1 DRASSPGGGA
11 GGPPGA
17 AVLRGGPRRRAPP
30 RGVVRAPLRPR
41 DPAAVAARLHP
52 PIGVRHDGLPRRR
65 RGIRDGSR
73 GLGPGLLRTV
83 PGHVRGR
90 GCTRRRRLRRVEPLH
105 PRAGPTATAPQTR
118 RAGRVRLRTGEG
130 GGMNRGRLLLTTAV
144 VAGIVGVLAM
154 AGSIRARA
162 ESDPGG
168 TTLTQGADP
177 TTTSTAPGGPIVPD
191 TNSPTPQ

>member
-1 DRASSPGGGA
+1 GRQ
-11 GGPPGA
+11 
-17 AVLRGGPRRRAPP
+17 VLRARRA
-30 RGVVRAPLRPR
+30 A
-41 DPAAVAARLHP
+41 PAAAAAPPPP

-65 RGIRDGSR
+65 RGVRDGSR

-90 GCTRRRRLRRVEPLH
+90 GCTGRRRLRRVEP
-105 PRAGPTATAPQTR
+105 RDRGAGPTATASQSR

-144 VAGIVGVLAM
+144 LAAILGGLAM

-162 ESDPGG
+162 ESDPGS

-191 TNSPTPQ
+191 TNSPTHPPTPT